1 MNLIRSLLFALFFY
15 PGTVVAVLAGFVAIA
30 LDRTVLV
37 DATYRWARYHRWCA
51 RVLLGVETRVEG
63 TLPKGAALVAAKH
76 QSMFETIDF
85 LLLLDRPA
93 VVLKRELAD
102 LPGWG
107 AIARQ
112 YGVIP
117 VDRAGGAAALR
128 RMLAAAKA
136 AVAAGRPILIFPE
149 GTRAPVGAPADYKPG
164 IAALYRDLDSPCTP
178 MATNSGVHWPAHGFR
193 RYPGTV
199 VYEFLP
205 AIPAGLKR
213 AEFMSQL
220 EERIEGASGALLG
233 LPTTAASPTPVRAPG
248 PVPTPQS

>member
-1 MNLIRSLLFALFFY
+1 MNLVRSALFVLFFY

-30 LDRTVLV
+30 LNREVLI

-63 TLPKGAALVAAKH
+63 TLPTGAALVAAKH

-128 RMLAAAKA
+128 RMLKAAQA

-149 GTRAPVGAPADYKPG
+149 GTRVLPGEQPPLQPGFAGLYKSLGIPVVPVALDSGRLWPRRSFIKRPG
-164 IAALYRDLDSPCTP
+164 IVTMRVGDT
-178 MATNSGVHWPAHGFR
+178 
-193 RYPGTV
+193 
-199 VYEFLP
+199 
-205 AIPAGLKR
+205 IPP
-213 AEFMSQL
+213 
-220 EERIEGASGALLG
+220 G
-233 LPTTAASPTPVRAPG
+233 LPRKEVEARVHAAINAMEGPEAVSPE
-248 PVPTPQS
+248 

>member
-1 MNLIRSLLFALFFY
+1 MNLLRSALFALFFY
-15 PGTVVAVLAGFVAIA
+15 PGTVVAVLAGIVATAI
-30 LDRTVLV
+30 DREVLV

-51 RVLLGVETRVEG
+51 RVFLGVRARVEG
-63 TLPKGAALVAAKH
+63 TLPTGAVLVAAKH

-117 VDRAGGAAALR
+117 VDREGGAAALR
-128 RMLAAAKA
+128 RMLKAAQA

-149 GTRAPVGAPADYKPG
+149 GTRVRPGEQPSLQPGFAGLYKSLGIPVVPVA
-164 IAALYRDLDSPCTP
+164 LDSGRLWPRRSFVKRP
-178 MATNSGVHWPAHGFR
+178 GVVTILVGEPIP
-193 RYPGTV
+193 PG
-199 VYEFLP
+199 LP
-205 AIPAGLKR
+205 RKEAEARVHAAINA
-213 AEFMSQL
+213 L
-220 EERIEGASGALLG
+220 EEGR
-233 LPTTAASPTPVRAPG
+233 
-248 PVPTPQS
+248 

>member
-1 MNLIRSLLFALFFY
+1 MNAIRSALFALFFY

-30 LDRTVLV
+30 LKKEVLI
-37 DATYRWARYHRWCA
+37 DAAYRWARYHRWCTA
-51 RVLLGVETRVEG
+51 LFLGVRTRIDG
-63 TLPKGAALVAAKH
+63 TMPRGAVLVAAKH

-117 VDRAGGAAALR
+117 VDRDGGAAALR
-128 RMLAAAKA
+128 RMLKAAQA

-149 GTRAPVGAPADYKPG
+149 GTRVLPGEQPPLQPGQDAYQQGYGQQQGWPAPATRPG
-164 IAALYRDLDSPCTP
+164 
-178 MATNSGVHWPAHGFR
+178 
-193 RYPGTV
+193 
-199 VYEFLP
+199 
-205 AIPAGLKR
+205 
-213 AEFMSQL
+213 
-220 EERIEGASGALLG
+220 
-233 LPTTAASPTPVRAPG
+233 SPTSSA
-248 PVPTPQS
+248 S